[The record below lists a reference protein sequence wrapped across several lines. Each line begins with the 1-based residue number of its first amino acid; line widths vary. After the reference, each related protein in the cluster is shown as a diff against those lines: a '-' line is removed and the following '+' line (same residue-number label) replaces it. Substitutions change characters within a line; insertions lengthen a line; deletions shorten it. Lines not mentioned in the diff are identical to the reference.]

1 MSDRLI
7 DTPAARDALCAALRD
22 APWIAFDTEFLRARS
37 YYPRLCLLQ
46 VATPELV
53 ACVDPLRLDD
63 LDPVFDV
70 LLDPAHLLVMHSGE
84 QDLEILYHETGRL
97 PRRIFDTQLAGA
109 VLGLGDQVS
118 YAAAVEAM
126 LGPKLGK
133 AHTRTDW
140 SRRPLAPG
148 QLTYAADDVRYLR
161 ELYVVQ
167 RDGLAAKGRTD
178 WLDEDLAELSSEDR
192 YRVRPETTWRRV
204 KGKGRCT
211 GVALARLQAAAAW
224 REREAM
230 LTDTPRRW
238 VLDDGPL
245 LDLVERDPKDARAVA
260 RAGVGGAAGRRLA
273 AALDAARALPPSA
286 WPVHPQ
292 RRASTPDEEAA
303 AERLLEAAAAI
314 AEREGIAAQALATRA
329 QVKQLVAG
337 DAACALRRGWR
348 ATLLRDAVAE
358 ILGALSPGR

>member
-1 MSDRLI
+1 MSTRLI
-7 DTPAARDALCAALRD
+7 DTPAARDALCAELRG

-46 VATPELV
+46 VATPDLV
-53 ACVDPLRLDD
+53 ACVDPLRLGD
-63 LDPVFDV
+63 LDPVFDL

-97 PRRIFDTQLAGA
+97 PRRVFDTQLAGA

-161 ELYVVQ
+161 ELYLVQ
-167 RDGLAAKGRTD
+167 RDALAGKGRTD
-178 WLDEDLAELSSEDR
+178 WLDEDLAELLSEER
-192 YRVRPETTWRRV
+192 YRIRPDTTWRRV

-211 GVALARLQAAAAW
+211 GAALARLRAVAAW

-230 LTDTPRRW
+230 LADTPRRW

-245 LDLVERDPKDARAVA
+245 LDLVERNPKDAQAVA
-260 RAGVGGAAGRRLA
+260 RLGIGGAAGRRLA
-273 AALDAARALPPSA
+273 AALAAARALPPSA
-286 WPVHPQ
+286 WPVHAH
-292 RRASTPDEEAA
+292 RRALTVEEEAA
-303 AERLLEAAAAI
+303 ADRLLEAAAAI
-314 AEREGIAAQALATRA
+314 AVAEGIAPPALATRA
-329 QVKQLVAG
+329 QVKRLVAG
-337 DAACALRRGWR
+337 DADCALRRGWR
-348 ATLLRDAVAE
+348 ATLLRDAVVD
-358 ILGALSPGR
+358 ILGELSSGR

>member
-1 MSDRLI
+1 MSTRLI

-37 YYPRLCLLQ
+37 YYPRPCLLQ
-46 VATPELV
+46 VATPDVV

-63 LDPVFDV
+63 LDPVYDL

-97 PRRIFDTQLAGA
+97 PRRVFDTQLAGA

-148 QLTYAADDVRYLR
+148 QLTYAADDVRFLR
-161 ELYVVQ
+161 DLYVVQ
-167 RDGLAAKGRTD
+167 RDRLAATGRTG
-178 WLDEDLAELSSEDR
+178 WLDEDLAELLSEDR

-211 GVALARLQAAAAW
+211 GAALARLQAAAAW

-230 LTDTPRRW
+230 LADTPRRW

-245 LDLVERDPKDARAVA
+245 LDLVERDPKDAKAIA
-260 RAGVGGAAGRRLA
+260 RLGVGGAAGRRLA
-273 AALDAARALPPSA
+273 AALDAARAMPPA
-286 WPVHPQ
+286 MWPVHAH
-292 RRASTPDEEAA
+292 RRALSPEEEQAV
-303 AERLLEAAAAI
+303 ERLLEAATTI
-314 AEREGIAAQALATRA
+314 AEAEGIAPSALATRA
-329 QVKQLVAG
+329 QVKRLIAG
-337 DAACALRRGWR
+337 DDDCALRRGWR
-348 ATLLRDAVAE
+348 AALLNDAVVE
-358 ILGALSPGR
+358 VLGGGGG